1 MGLADY
7 VNAERTADD
16 LVARNPAAP
25 DAFGWRAE
33 AREKHGN
40 FAGAYADM
48 RKALLL
54 FPDPSKVAVQVY
66 YDTGRLAVESGY
78 PCEAVATLRDYVAYD
93 VHQRKTQQ
101 LATVMNDWQLRG
113 ACSDAFGVGRA
124 ILRYNTSNPAII
136 VPVKVNDITARM
148 IFDTGATM
156 TLLTRKVAIRA
167 GIEPSV
173 QSGAVVVTANG
184 STWEAGGRAEIIAVG
199 GASLKHVPVLI
210 HGADKD
216 SFGDGIDGL
225 LGLSFLG
232 NFQVRIDNGTL
243 ELRAF

>member
-1 MGLADY
+1 MGLAEY

-16 LVARNPAAP
+16 LVASNPAAP

-33 AREKHGN
+33 AREKNGN

-54 FPDPSKVAVQVY
+54 FPDPSRVAAQVY

-78 PCEAVATLRDYVAYD
+78 PCEAVATLRDFVAYD
-93 VHQRKTQQ
+93 VRERKTQQ
-101 LATVMNDWQLRG
+101 LATLMKDWQSRG
-113 ACSDAFGVGRA
+113 ACPDPFGVGRA
-124 ILRYNTSNPAII
+124 ILRYNTSSPAII
-136 VPVKVNDITARM
+136 VPVEANGLLARM
-148 IFDTGATM
+148 ILDTGATM
-156 TLLTRKVAIRA
+156 TLITRKFAIRA

-184 STWEAGGRAEIIAVG
+184 TTWEAGGRADTIAVG
-199 GASLKHVPVLI
+199 GASLKNVAVLI
-210 HGADKD
+210 HSADKD
-216 SFGDGIDGL
+216 SFADGIDGL

-232 NFQVRIDNGTL
+232 NFQVR
-243 ELRAF
+243 